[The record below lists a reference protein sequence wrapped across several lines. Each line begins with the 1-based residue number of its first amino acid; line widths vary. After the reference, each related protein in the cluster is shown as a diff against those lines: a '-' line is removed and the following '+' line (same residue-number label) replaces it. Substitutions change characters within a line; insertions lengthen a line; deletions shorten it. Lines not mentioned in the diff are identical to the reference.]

1 MSNHKHF
8 FKKKGGS
15 INRTDSK
22 NSLSIKAELPDLM
35 SQLNIE
41 HLNLDTKQFTS
52 SIDRISLKKKQIIK
66 QKFEI

>member
-35 SQLNIE
+35 SQLNNE
-41 HLNLDTKQFTS
+41 HLNLDTK
-52 SIDRISLKKKQIIK
+52 
-66 QKFEI
+66 